1 MLTVGGFCAAK
12 RIAQK
17 VTTVSNPIERL
28 VRRLVHCF
36 VISWTFPL
44 CTFVLLL
51 INLLSLATRYFTGFG
66 RLNLS
71 GLCPT
76 RKPLNLAHFGG
87 RNLSVYCPTNVPTNL
102 PASAAS
108 PTNLPV
114 CFLAVALAKRLVC
127 KEQPRKPVN
136 IWTIAPAIKRLIN
149 RFSATKLRETR
160 R

>member
-17 VTTVSNPIERL
+17 VPAVSNPIERL

-51 INLLSLATRYFTGFG
+51 IHLLSLATRYFTGFG

-87 RNLSVYCPTNVPTNL
+87 RNLSVYCPTNVP
-102 PASAAS
+102 
-108 PTNLPV
+108 V
-114 CFLAVALAKRLVC
+114 CFLAIALAKRLVC

-160 R
+160 RWKAVLICY